1 MSTIYTFKDM
11 RDSCSHFRRVE
22 NKAADPLSRFVP
34 VCIHPE
40 NRTPGADWGFCD
52 ENVCPVLRA
61 ILDDGE
67 EWE

>member
-1 MSTIYTFKDM
+1 MSAIYTFKDIKA
-11 RDSCSHFRRVE
+11 SCSH
-22 NKAADPLSRFVP
+22 NVP
-34 VCIHPE
+34 VLLFPGCKHPDNVE
-40 NRTPGADWGFCD
+40 KGQTVGHCD

>member
-11 RDSCSHFRRVE
+11 RESCQHRR
-22 NKAADPLSRFVP
+22 P
-34 VCIHPE
+34 VTYEGTESPFSTCTHPDNIE
-40 NRTPGADWGFCD
+40 KGQTVGFCD
-52 ENVCPVLRA
+52 ENVCPIIRA

>member
-1 MSTIYTFKDM
+1 MSSPYTFKDM
-11 RDSCSHFRRVE
+11 ADSCQHCHPVMGK
-22 NKAADPLSRFVP
+22 NTGIRFFTA
-34 VCIHPE
+34 CTHPE
-40 NRTPGADWGFCD
+40 NRQPGKTWGFCD

>member
-1 MSTIYTFKDM
+1 MSTIYTFQDM
-11 RDSCSHFRRVE
+11 KRSCRHCWIAEDVIGRQSAPMC
-22 NKAADPLSRFVP
+22 K
-34 VCIHPE
+34 HPE
-40 NRTPGADWGFCD
+40 NSVEGHTMGHCD